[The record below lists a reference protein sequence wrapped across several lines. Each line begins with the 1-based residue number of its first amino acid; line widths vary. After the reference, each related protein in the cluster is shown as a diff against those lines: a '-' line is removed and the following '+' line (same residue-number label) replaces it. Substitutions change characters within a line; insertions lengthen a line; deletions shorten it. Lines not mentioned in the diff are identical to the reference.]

1 MVNHV
6 NRMIDLAIDKKLN
19 SSSAIDAC
27 LKKLVKFSRYN
38 CAQSYKLNRFANI
51 LENIELVEPNT
62 ARISKD
68 VYNNQVYNFLK
79 VKKTQCRFNLIR
91 MFRPG
96 ELLSSV
102 MNA

>member
-1 MVNHV
+1 MVNNL

-19 SSSAIDAC
+19 SSSAIDAS
-27 LKKLVKFSRYN
+27 LKKLVKFSKYSF
-38 CAQSYKLNRFANI
+38 AKSYKLNRFANI
-51 LENIELVEPNT
+51 LENIELVEAGTSSLN
-62 ARISKD
+62 RD
-68 VYNNQVYNFLK
+68 VYDNQVSNFLK
-79 VKKTQCRFNLIR
+79 VKKTQCKFNLIR

>member
-19 SSSAIDAC
+19 SSSAIDAS
-27 LKKLVKFSRYN
+27 LKKLVKFSKYN
-38 CAQSYKLNRFANI
+38 CTQSYKLNRFANI

-62 ARISKD
+62 TRITRD
-68 VYNNQVYNFLK
+68 VYNNQVYDFLK